1 VHEDEHDSLPL
12 SAMPPVQ
19 RPIKRLLVANR
30 GEIAT
35 RILQSCR
42 ELPAPPIIFAIYT
55 DNDNTHVSLGR
66 PNHAIRLPSPS
77 SYLDITYLI
86 KLVKDNHIDAVHPG
100 YGFLSE
106 SAEFS
111 KRTWEEAQAVV
122 VGPGWEVLEQT
133 GNKLKAKALATSC
146 DVPVLKAMKEPTDN
160 AESIRSFARTVGY
173 PIMIKAVDGGGG
185 RGIRLVESEDAL
197 QNAVDRC
204 VGESPSRTVFAE
216 MAAVKGFRHVE
227 VQIVGDGRGGIKHL
241 WERDCSIQR
250 RFQKI
255 VEVAPAPVPRR
266 RVIAQAIEAA
276 VRMARTIRY
285 QGLGTWEFLI
295 SPKDRKFYF
304 LEINPRLQVEH
315 TITEGITGVDLVQ
328 LQMMIAQ
335 GENISEDLR
344 LGEWWEANTAPNA
357 ASIQLRIC
365 AEDPGSNF
373 ALSIGKVTECQ
384 FPSGNGVRVDSHL
397 SGGGVVGT
405 DFDNLM
411 AKVIVTGSTWED
423 AVRKAQRALEDT
435 RVVGVKTNLNLLRA
449 IVGDRG
455 FHAGAADTR
464 WLEPNLNRLI
474 SVGDHI
480 EKKLDAASS
489 SLPRQS
495 SNAAQQ
501 TGLASSSVL
510 FRKGDAW
517 SLTLE
522 ETGKDST
529 TSGAAHHLKIDRILR
544 NKFPQTLSTDIL
556 YTVPGHQP
564 VPYKVTLASTSAS
577 ADATSSTHRRGDP
590 NNKAHIILPMSGKLM
605 EVLVEEGDEIKEND
619 VIAFV
624 KQMKMELE
632 IRSPRAGKIGWVVE
646 VESEDGDDVAEGVLL
661 AELVDE
667 GQPQPRLKSK
677 I

>member
-1 VHEDEHDSLPL
+1 
-12 SAMPPVQ
+12 MPPVQ

-30 GEIAT
+30 GEIAI

-42 ELPAPPIIFAIYT
+42 ELPTSPITFAIYT
-55 DNDNTHVSLGR
+55 DNDSTHVSLGR
-66 PNHAIRLPSPS
+66 PNHAIHLPSPS
-77 SYLDITYLI
+77 SYMDIAFLI
-86 KLVKDNHIDAVHPG
+86 KIVRDNHIDAVHPG

-111 KRTWEEAQAVV
+111 RRMWEEAQAVV
-122 VGPGWEVLEQT
+122 IGPGWEVLEQT
-133 GNKLKAKALATSC
+133 GDKLKAKALAASC
-146 DVPVLKAMKEPTDN
+146 EVPVLKAMKEPTNSADN
-160 AESIRSFARTVGY
+160 IRSFARVVGY

-185 RGIRLVESEDAL
+185 RGIRLVESEDVL

-216 MAAVKGFRHVE
+216 MAAVKGFRHIE
-227 VQIVGDGRGGIKHL
+227 VQIVGDGRGGVKHL
-241 WERDCSIQR
+241 WERDCSLQR

-255 VEVAPAPVPRR
+255 VEIAPAPVPRR

-276 VRMARTIRY
+276 VRMARKIRY

-295 SPKDRKFYF
+295 NPKDRKFFF

-315 TITEGITGVDLVQ
+315 TLTEGITGVDLVQ

-335 GENISEDLR
+335 GENISEDNR
-344 LGEWWEANTAPNA
+344 LGEWWEANIAPNA

-365 AEDPGSNF
+365 AEDPVSNF
-373 ALSIGKVTECQ
+373 ALSIGKVTDCQ

-397 SGGGVVGT
+397 SRGGAVGT

-411 AKVIVTGSTWED
+411 AKIIVTGSTWGD
-423 AVRKAQRALEDT
+423 AIKKAQRALEDT
-435 RVVGVKTNLNLLRA
+435 RVVGVKTNLSLLRA
-449 IVGDRG
+449 IVADRG
-455 FHAGAADTR
+455 FRSGAADTR
-464 WLEPNLNRLI
+464 WLEPNLNKLI
-474 SVGDHI
+474 SVGDQI
-480 EKKLDAASS
+480 GKKLDAASS
-489 SLPRQS
+489 ALPQQS
-495 SNAAQQ
+495 SNPAQQ
-501 TGLASSSVL
+501 TGLASSNVL

-522 ETGKDST
+522 DTGKDSKT
-529 TSGAAHHLKIDRILR
+529 TGAAHHLKIDRILR
-544 NKFPQTLSTDIL
+544 NEFPQTLSADVL
-556 YTVPGHQP
+556 YTVPGQQP
-564 VPYKVTLASTSAS
+564 VPYKVTLTSTSAS

-590 NNKAHIILPMSGKLM
+590 NNKSHITLPMSGKLM
-605 EVLVEEGDEIKEND
+605 EVLVEEGDEIKENE

-632 IRSPRAGKIGWVVE
+632 IRSPRAGKVGWVVE
-646 VESEDGDDVAEGVLL
+646 VENEDGDDVAEGVLL
-661 AELVDE
+661 AALVDE
-667 GQPQPRLKSK
+667 SQSQPRLKSK

>member
-1 VHEDEHDSLPL
+1 
-12 SAMPPVQ
+12 M
-19 RPIKRLLVANR
+19 
-30 GEIAT
+30 T
-35 RILQSCR
+35 
-42 ELPAPPIIFAIYT
+42 FAIYT
-55 DNDNTHVSLGR
+55 ENDSTHISLGQ
-66 PNHAIRLPSPS
+66 PNHAIQLPSPS
-77 SYLDITYLI
+77 SYMDIAYLVQ
-86 KLVKDNHIDAVHPG
+86 LVKENQIDAVHPG

-106 SAEFS
+106 SADFS
-111 KRTWEEAQAVV
+111 RRMWEEAHTVV
-122 VGPGWEVLEQT
+122 IGPGWEALEQT
-133 GNKLKAKALATSC
+133 GNKLKAKALAASC
-146 DVPVLKAMKEPTDN
+146 DVPILKAMKEPTNSAD
-160 AESIRSFARTVGY
+160 SIRTFARTVGY

-185 RGIRLVESEDAL
+185 RGIRLVESADAL

-204 VGESPSRTVFAE
+204 ISESPSRTVFAE
-216 MAAVKGFRHVE
+216 MAAVKGFRHIE

-241 WERDCSIQR
+241 WERDCSVQR

-276 VRMARTIRY
+276 VRMARKIRY
-285 QGLGTWEFLI
+285 QGLGTWEFLVN
-295 SPKDRKFYF
+295 PKDRKFFF

-335 GENISEDLR
+335 GENISEDIR
-344 LGEWWEANTAPNA
+344 LGEWWEADTAPNA

-373 ALSIGKVTECQ
+373 ALSIGKVIECKL
-384 FPSGNGVRVDSHL
+384 PSGNGVRVDSHL
-397 SGGGVVGT
+397 SRGGVVGT

-411 AKVIVTGSTWED
+411 AKIIVTGSTWED
-423 AVRKAQRALEDT
+423 TVRKAQRALEDT
-435 RVVGVKTNLNLLRA
+435 RVAGVRTNLNLLRA
-449 IVGDRG
+449 IVADRG
-455 FHAGAADTR
+455 FRSGAIDTR
-464 WLEPNLNRLI
+464 WLEPNLNRLVG
-474 SVGDHI
+474 VGDEI
-480 EKKLDAASS
+480 GKRLEKATSDFAPQYFTSSTLHTGVASS
-489 SLPRQS
+489 
-495 SNAAQQ
+495 N
-501 TGLASSSVL
+501 VL

-522 ETGKDST
+522 ETGNDSKAT
-529 TSGAAHHLKIDRILR
+529 GAAHHIKIDRILR
-544 NKFPQTLSTDIL
+544 NEFPQSLGADIS
-556 YTVPGHQP
+556 YTVPGQRP
-564 VPYKVTLASTSAS
+564 APYRVSLASTSAS

-590 NNKAHIILPMSGKLM
+590 NNKSHIILPMSGKLM

-632 IRSPRAGKIGWVVE
+632 IRSPRAGKVSWVVE

-667 GQPQPRLKSK
+667 RQAPRRLKSK

>member
-1 VHEDEHDSLPL
+1 
-12 SAMPPVQ
+12 MPPVQ

-30 GEIAT
+30 GEIAI

-42 ELPAPPIIFAIYT
+42 ELSAPPITFAIYT
-55 DNDNTHVSLGR
+55 DNDSTHVSLGR

-77 SYLDITYLI
+77 LYMDITLLI
-86 KLVKDNHIDAVHPG
+86 KVVKDNHIDAVHPG

-106 SAEFS
+106 SADFS
-111 KRTWEEAQAVV
+111 RRMWEEAQAVV
-122 VGPGWEVLEQT
+122 IGPGWEVLEQT
-133 GNKLKAKALATSC
+133 GDKLKAKALAVSC
-146 DVPVLKAMKEPTDN
+146 EVPVLKAMQEPTNNADN
-160 AESIRSFARTVGY
+160 IKGFARTVGY

-197 QNAVDRC
+197 QNAVNRC

-216 MAAVKGFRHVE
+216 MAAVRGFRHIE

-241 WERDCSIQR
+241 WERDCSVQR

-276 VRMARTIRY
+276 VRMARKIRY

-295 SPKDRKFYF
+295 NPKDHEFFF

-315 TITEGITGVDLVQ
+315 TITEGVTGVDLVQ

-344 LGEWWEANTAPNA
+344 LGEWWEANTAPRA
-357 ASIQLRIC
+357 ASIQLRLC
-365 AEDPGSNF
+365 AEDPVSNF
-373 ALSIGKVTECQ
+373 ALSIGRVTECH
-384 FPSGNGVRVDSHL
+384 FPSGYGVRVDSHL
-397 SGGGVVGT
+397 SYGGVVGT
-405 DFDNLM
+405 DFDNLI
-411 AKVIVTGSTWED
+411 AKIVVRGTTWED
-423 AVRKAQRALEDT
+423 AISKAQRALEDT

-449 IVGDRG
+449 IVADRE
-455 FHAGAADTR
+455 FRSGAVDTR
-464 WLEPNLNRLI
+464 WLEPNLSRLI
-474 SVGDHI
+474 SIGDSI

-489 SLPRQS
+489 PLPQQS
-495 SNAAQQ
+495 SSRVQQ
-501 TGLASSSVL
+501 AGVASSSVL

-517 SLTLE
+517 SLMLE
-522 ETGKDST
+522 EIGKPSST
-529 TSGAAHHLKIDRILR
+529 TGAANHLKIDRITR
-544 NKFPQTLSTDIL
+544 NEFSQSLGADIL
-556 YTVPGHQP
+556 FTAPGQQP
-564 VPYKVTLASTSAS
+564 VPYKIALAGTSAS
-577 ADATSSTHRRGDP
+577 ANATSSTHRRGDP
-590 NNKAHIILPMSGKLM
+590 NNKLHIILPMSGKLM
-605 EVLVEEGDEIKEND
+605 EVLVEEGDVVKEND

-632 IRSPRAGKIGWVVE
+632 IRSPRAGKVGWVVE
-646 VESEDGDDVAEGVLL
+646 VENEDGDDVAEGVLL